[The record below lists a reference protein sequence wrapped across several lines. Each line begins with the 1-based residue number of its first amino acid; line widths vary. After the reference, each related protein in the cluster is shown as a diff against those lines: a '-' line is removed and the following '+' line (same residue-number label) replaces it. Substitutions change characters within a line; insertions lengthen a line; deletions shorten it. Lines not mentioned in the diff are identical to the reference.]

1 MPITWRNVDGP
12 SLEGVSKILD
22 SAGTTMNA
30 GFDKLNQVI
39 KTRED
44 TQAKNWE
51 AEKANNTT
59 AAIDKLMSTKTPAEL
74 EAMKASGELEQ
85 FAAQFGDQFDQAK
98 LREATVKQL
107 SDLRTA
113 DTEAYNYG
121 NMQKERQYKPGLDA
135 ADVLIAKGDFA
146 GAKAALDS
154 ADLGAG
160 EAARYTALTAAQR
173 TSAEQTRSDQLTEI
187 THPNALSTAKA
198 ETAAIETNR
207 QVATLEKEAALAAQA
222 HRTRQDDY
230 GVRLGQIG
238 KDNGLPVDGQGRLDV
253 ALLDSKQLA
262 FIKKTAPDLFKAYA
276 AGDTAAAD
284 SFLKSV
290 GSRYDPVVVEKSKDI
305 LRGQFNTN
313 QAQTLVGRDAENV
326 LIAKAKEAVVDDEA
340 RGMNSYVPGSK
351 DALGVYDRIVA
362 QIPDMID
369 RTSGVEQD
377 EDIAPMRSF
386 AYRVMTDGIMV
397 GGKKVT
403 PSEQDL
409 REVIGAA
416 RGSWFTDAGR
426 AKDAEKRLMSIMKK
440 NGTLERIKQSEEVRM
455 RDRKREVEQKLKEA
469 RTPATK

>member
-1 MPITWRNVDGP
+1 
-12 SLEGVSKILD
+12 
-22 SAGTTMNA
+22 MNA

-51 AEKANNTT
+51 AEKANNTA

-187 THPNALSTAKA
+187 THPNALSNAKA

-207 QVATLEKEAALAAQA
+207 QVATLEKEAALATQA
-222 HRTRQDDY
+222 HRERQT
-230 GVRLGQIG
+230 RLGKELGAIG
-238 KDNGLPVDGQGRLDV
+238 KANGLPVDGQGRL
-253 ALLDSKQLA
+253 ALDLMDDKQIQ
-262 FIKKTAPDLFKAYA
+262 FMQKTAPDMFKAYG

-284 SFLKSV
+284 SFLNSV
-290 GSRYDPVVVEKSKDI
+290 GGRYSPEIVEKSRDI

-313 QAQTLVGRDAENV
+313 QAETLVGRDKEN
-326 LIAKAKEAVVDDEA
+326 IERATAKLKVADDEMA
-340 RGMNSYVPGSK
+340 TMNSYAPNSK
-351 DALGVYDRIVA
+351 DALGVYDRVVA
-362 QIPDMID
+362 KIPELID
-369 RTSGVEQD
+369 KNTGWD
-377 EDIAPMRSF
+377 AMEDVQPLRDF
-386 AYRVMTDGIMV
+386 AYKVMTKGVNIK
-397 GGKKVT
+397 GKWVT
-403 PSEQDL
+403 PSQQDL
-409 REVIGAA
+409 EQAISTAEG
-416 RGSWFTDAGR
+416 GLFTDSQRAGR
-426 AKDAEKRLMSIMKK
+426 AEKALEKIMKE
-440 NGTLERIKQSEEVRM
+440 NHTLEKIAASEERMVRERRRALEREM
-455 RDRKREVEQKLKEA
+455 REA
-469 RTPATK
+469 RNPSPPAKTK